1 MHARSGNKVTNI
13 RDIDWNRICSEARR
27 ERSYPSGSAAYWDQ
41 RAPSFARNASKSDY
55 VGKLLRFVE
64 IRPNWTVLDVG
75 CAAGTIAIPL
85 AGRAKRITA
94 MDISSN
100 MLALLRERCAELG
113 ITNIRTVHAGWEDN
127 WESTG
132 IGEHD
137 VAVASRSLITSDFRD
152 AIAKLDKAA
161 RKRVYLS
168 TIAGDGPLDRRI
180 FEALGREFNPG
191 PDYIYLYNL
200 LYQMG
205 ITANISFISYQ
216 ERNSYESP
224 DDAFRVIK
232 CRFEDMTAREEETLR
247 SYIEQHLVCHEGHW
261 MMSYRRKIRWAVF
274 WWDKE

>member
-1 MHARSGNKVTNI
+1 MHTNVGKKVTNI
-13 RDIDWNRICSEARR
+13 GDIDWNRICAEARR
-27 ERSYPSGSAAYWDQ
+27 ERSYPSGSAAYWDK

-55 VGKLLRFVE
+55 VGKFLRFVE
-64 IRPNWTVLDVG
+64 IKPHWTVLDVG

-85 AGRAKRITA
+85 AERAKSITA
-94 MDISSN
+94 MDISAN
-100 MLALLRERCAELG
+100 MLTLLRERCAVLG
-113 ITNIRTVHAGWEDN
+113 ITNIRTVNAGWEDD
-127 WESTG
+127 WGVMG

-137 VAVASRSLITSDFRD
+137 VAVASRSLITADFRD

-168 TIAGDGPLDRRI
+168 TIVGDGPLDRRI
-180 FEALGREFNPG
+180 FEALGRELNPG
-191 PDYIYLYNL
+191 PDFICLYNL

-205 ITANISFISYQ
+205 ITANINFIVYQ

-224 DDAFRVIK
+224 EDAFRVIK
-232 CRFEDMTAREEETLR
+232 CRFEDMSAREEETLR
-247 SYIEQHLVCHEGHW
+247 SYIKDHLVCHDGHW